1 MIHATDFKFCTRSGF
16 IGQVCLAIAI
26 ALFSCEA
33 SAETYPVSGVWV
45 AQDDSFPGSTAAACW
60 FLKDFGVDAVI
71 TQPFPRVMIF
81 SGDMRFEMRGD
92 FQAARKLRTIKGPND
107 GGFQITETL
116 GKRWLPFSKRPSL
129 KLKIIDVMTI
139 EVIEGNLSTR
149 LFKCA
154 LNSPSL

>member
-1 MIHATDFKFCTRSGF
+1 
-16 IGQVCLAIAI
+16 
-26 ALFSCEA
+26 LFSGEA

-45 AQDDSFPGSTAAACW
+45 AQEDRFPGSTAGACW
-60 FLKDFGVDAVI
+60 LLKEFGVDAVLME
-71 TQPFPRVMIF
+71 PFPRVMIF
-81 SGDMRFEMRGD
+81 SGDERFEMRGD